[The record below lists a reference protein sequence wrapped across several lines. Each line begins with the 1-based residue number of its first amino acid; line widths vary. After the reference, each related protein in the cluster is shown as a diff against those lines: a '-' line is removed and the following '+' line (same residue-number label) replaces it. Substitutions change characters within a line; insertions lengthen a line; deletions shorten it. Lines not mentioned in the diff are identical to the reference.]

1 MVVVMVMVRDM
12 VSDMVR
18 VEPGTRSSIMDGQAY
33 WDRDQGTDW
42 HEHMIPSILATARRC
57 LGLGGFINMGNRIEQ
72 GVQASVGSIVILPLL
87 FERSSSSE

>member
-12 VSDMVR
+12 VR
-18 VEPGTRSSIMDGQAY
+18 VEPETRSSIMDGQAY

-57 LGLGGFINMGNRIEQ
+57 LGLGGLMNMGIRIGQ
-72 GVQASVGSIVILPLL
+72 GV
-87 FERSSSSE
+87 